1 MRKQEAYLLLGVVI
15 GGIMWGS
22 ISSLIENNGVPAI
35 IGLAFSSL
43 VMGAGLGAIGHKVVS
58 NDD

>member
-1 MRKQEAYLLLGVVI
+1 MKKQEMYLLIGVLI

-35 IGLAFSSL
+35 IGLAFSNL
-43 VMGAGLGAIGHKVVS
+43 VMGVGLGMTINEGQK
-58 NDD
+58 NG

>member
-1 MRKQEAYLLLGVVI
+1 MKKQEMYLLIGVVI

-35 IGLAFSSL
+35 FGLAFSCI
-43 VMGAGLGAIGHKVVS
+43 VMGVGLGMTINEGKS
-58 NDD
+58 NG

>member
-1 MRKQEAYLLLGVVI
+1 MKKQEAYLLLGVFI

-22 ISSLIENNGVPAI
+22 ISSLIENNGIPAI
-35 IGLAFSSL
+35 LGLAFSCL
-43 VMGAGLGAIGHKVVS
+43 VMGAGLGAIGYKVVS